1 MKMKRAAIHRKS
13 GFRDPVFLFAVLA
26 IYFGILPT
34 RAYAY
39 LDPGTGSFIFQI
51 LVGAVVGGIF
61 YFKNFI
67 ASLKEKIARL
77 FGRKPADDSASQ
89 SAHSADSAGCSSN
102 TAADD
107 KTAANNQ
114 ATGSNKPADR
124 QGKQP

>member
-1 MKMKRAAIHRKS
+1 MKMKRAAIHRTS
-13 GFRDPVFLFAVLA
+13 WFRDPVFLFALLI

-67 ASLKEKIARL
+67 ASLKEKINRL
-77 FGRKPADDSASQ
+77 LGRKPADDAAGQ
-89 SAHSADSAGCSSN
+89 SAQNADSVGRSSS
-102 TAADD
+102 AANDD
-107 KTAANNQ
+107 KTAAGNQ
-114 ATGSNKPADR
+114 AAGSNKPADR
-124 QGKQP
+124 QEKQP